1 MTELTPEDIAAA
13 RKDGQGD
20 LKRLL
25 LLAAGISP
33 SMPTQRTS
41 SEPDAPCYH
50 IARPGAWP
58 CGTAAT
64 GPMPGPS
71 CPDCTLAA

>member
-1 MTELTPEDIAAA
+1 MTDLTPEDVAEA
-13 RKDGQGD
+13 RAQGD
-20 LKRLL
+20 IKALL
-25 LLAAGISP
+25 LLAAGITP
-33 SMPTQRTS
+33 AMPKQRTA
-41 SEPDAPCYH
+41 SEPETPCYH

-71 CPDCTLAA
+71 CPECTPNA